1 MDGFVD
7 DLTASYKVLDDE
19 ELVSS
24 ILHELDSDYVPLAS
38 TIMSR
43 LKYISVNELYAQAL
57 GFNSKQAMLHQS
69 DP

>member
-7 DLTASYKVLDDE
+7 ELTASDKVLDDE

-38 TIMSR
+38 SIMSR
-43 LKYISVNELYAQAL
+43 LKYISFNELYAQAL
-57 GFNSKQAMLHQS
+57 GFNRN
-69 DP
+69 